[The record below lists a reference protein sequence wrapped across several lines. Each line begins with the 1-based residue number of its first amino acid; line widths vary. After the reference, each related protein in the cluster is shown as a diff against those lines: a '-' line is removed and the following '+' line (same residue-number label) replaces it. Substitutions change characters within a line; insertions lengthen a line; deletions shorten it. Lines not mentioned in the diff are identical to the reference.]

1 MVTCPQAYQKQ
12 RLPIV
17 VATGIHS
24 WHWRYKPT
32 HSDDRNAAEAIRI
45 ILERQ
50 LLENSIFGKRL
61 GVIFDD
67 TAATCLDADRSTH
80 FRKRIRV
87 SFGKHEIRTIKQVI
101 LDKRGRGLV
110 LWRELQP
117 HHWISARLT
126 SGVRSVSGGRL
137 RSAGFFFL
145 LRLIVMP
152 LDGEVHACTQY
163 DNLEREE
170 DYRE

>member
-24 WHWRYKPT
+24 WQWRYKPT
-32 HSDDRNAAEAIRI
+32 HSDDRNAAEPIRI

-101 LDKRGRGLV
+101 LDKGVVALFCGANCSRITGY
-110 LWRELQP
+110 
-117 HHWISARLT
+117 RL
-126 SGVRSVSGGRL
+126 G
-137 RSAGFFFL
+137 
-145 LRLIVMP
+145 
-152 LDGEVHACTQY
+152 
-163 DNLEREE
+163 
-170 DYRE
+170 

>member
-24 WHWRYKPT
+24 RPWRYKPT
-32 HSDDRNAAEAIRI
+32 HSDDRNAAEPIRI

-80 FRKRIRV
+80 LRKRIRV
-87 SFGKHEIRTIKQVI
+87 SLGKHEIRTIKQVI
-101 LDKRGRGLV
+101 LDKGARGLA
-110 LWRELQP
+110 LWRELRP
-117 HHWISARLT
+117 HHWISARL
-126 SGVRSVSGGRL
+126 
-137 RSAGFFFL
+137 
-145 LRLIVMP
+145 
-152 LDGEVHACTQY
+152 D
-163 DNLEREE
+163 
-170 DYRE
+170 